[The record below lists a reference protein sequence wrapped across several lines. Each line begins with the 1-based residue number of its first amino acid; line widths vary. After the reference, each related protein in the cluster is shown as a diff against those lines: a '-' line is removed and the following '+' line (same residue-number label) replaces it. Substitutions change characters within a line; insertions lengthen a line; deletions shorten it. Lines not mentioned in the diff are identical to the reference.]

1 MIIECGVILTALEET
16 AMLFEENGA
25 NREAHYIRSRVIEM
39 TRRDMEGLKL
49 VEQVVEKLSEAT
61 GCPVKELVDE
71 WKDRPDDE
79 QFGAILSGFVNGE
92 VSRKEA
98 ENALENLIGGGVE
111 CKLVTAEELETLV
124 ATGELEPVTRTE
136 PMSEEESAALEQ
148 LMDKLCA
155 RADKAAGH
163 E

>member
-1 MIIECGVILTALEET
+1 MIIECEAILAALEVT

-25 NREAHYIRSRVIEM
+25 NREANYIRSRVIEM

-49 VEQVVEKLSEAT
+49 VEQVVEKLAEAT
-61 GCPVKELVDE
+61 GRPVEEVVGE

-79 QFGAILSGFVNGE
+79 QFGTILSGFVNGA

-98 ENALENLIGGGVE
+98 EKAIENLIGGGVE

-124 ATGELEPVTRTE
+124 NTGELERVDSTE
-136 PMSEEESAALEQ
+136 PMSEEESAALEK

-155 RADKAAGH
+155 KTSKAAGH